1 VLGDLG
7 LPLLG
12 VPVVHTVG
20 PAVGADLEA
29 GLLGH
34 LPSLLL
40 HQGHAVH
47 QEDGLGGES
56 FTIRGLFIDPAGQ
69 NLIYAI

>member
-1 VLGDLG
+1 MEGDPEYLVLGDLG

-12 VPVVHTVG
+12 VPVVDAIG

-34 LPSLLL
+34 LPRLLL

-47 QEDGLGGES
+47 QENGLGGRE
-56 FTIRGLFIDPAGQ
+56 F
-69 NLIYAI
+69 N